1 MGGRFLVNKTLKE
14 LAIMQENQEEEDKE
28 KL

>member
-1 MGGRFLVNKTLKE
+1 MGGRSLVNKTLKE
-14 LAIMQENQEEEDKE
+14 PAIMQENQEEEDKE